1 MKKDVLSQELHYLND
16 TTLYF
21 IIILTSFIV
30 YKIARSPLIK
40 IQIEGYFVCII
51 KGQSIQMYV
60 CMYVCVR
67 TRACVRACM
76 YIMH

>member
-51 KGQSIQMYV
+51 KGQRHTDV
-60 CMYVCVR
+60 CMYVCVCA
-67 TRACVRACM
+67 RACVCVHVC
-76 YIMH
+76 I